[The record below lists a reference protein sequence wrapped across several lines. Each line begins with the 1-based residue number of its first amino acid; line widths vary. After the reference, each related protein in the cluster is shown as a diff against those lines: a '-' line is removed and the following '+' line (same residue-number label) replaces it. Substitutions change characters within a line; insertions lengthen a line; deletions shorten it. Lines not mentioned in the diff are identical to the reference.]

1 MCWRRTLSASSRT
14 SGSRYGLLHN
24 LPFIQF
30 NHSLALQSD
39 DQAFCFLAICQG
51 CPDARES
58 LLFLWRHVRPDIR
71 PFVWHGSTVRCSLLS
86 NAMLTMD
93 ADMYTSP
100 TRSKAPIY
108 SLFGFTAIRNVHGI
122 ISCSIYV
129 ILSTYSTS
137 SSSGFCRPT
146 LLCLLHVIVYPMGPS
161 QAPSSHGATV
171 SSFTIRRK

>member
-1 MCWRRTLSASSRT
+1 MCWRRTSSASSRT
-14 SGSRYGLLHN
+14 SGSGYGLLRS

-51 CPDARES
+51 CPDAREG

-71 PFVWHGSTVRCSLLS
+71 PSVWHGSTVRFNLSS
-86 NAMLTMD
+86 NAILTMD
-93 ADMYTSP
+93 ADLYTLP
-100 TRSKAPIY
+100 TRSKVPIY
-108 SLFGFTAIRNVHGI
+108 YHFGFTTIRSAHGI
-122 ISCSIYV
+122 ISCSIYA

-137 SSSGFCRPT
+137 SSSGFCHPT
-146 LLCLLHVIVYPMGPS
+146 LLCLLHAIVYPMGPS

-171 SSFTIRRK
+171 SSSTIRRK